1 MTQHKPAHTLTKEDN
16 ARGGRNGTGSLA
28 KQLSHRKKC
37 NSRCPLYPCY
47 LAPIA
52 KAHGNVCVLNDK
64 GRTSPKIRD
73 TFLRIFSEGK
83 DGYIVQMQ
91 QLLFQ
96 VILLSEQEGSFEAAT
111 KTLKSMVE
119 LKPVLYPETQ
129 EPTTQITI
137 INNPQL
143 IQLSQIISEEV
154 SNPDDRQRIKARLA
168 ELASG
173 SQ

>member
-1 MTQHKPAHTLTKEDN
+1 
-16 ARGGRNGTGSLA
+16 
-28 KQLSHRKKC
+28 
-37 NSRCPLYPCY
+37 
-47 LAPIA
+47 
-52 KAHGNVCVLNDK
+52 
-64 GRTSPKIRD
+64 
-73 TFLRIFSEGK
+73 
-83 DGYIVQMQ
+83 MQ